1 MNLKIQIQHETFGL
15 VLDETFID
23 PIQYKLFLKSVN
35 ACIELKSDLTF
46 FNGIDF
52 FIHVPNKHLVNSII
66 TTKMEP
72 STLTE
77 QFFKKSKIES

>member
-1 MNLKIQIQHETFGL
+1 MNLKIQIQHETFGV

-77 QFFKKSKIES
+77 QFLKKSKIES

>member
-1 MNLKIQIQHETFGL
+1 MNLRIQIQHETFGV

-23 PIQYKLFLKSVN
+23 PIQFKLFLKSVN

-46 FNGIDF
+46 FDGVNF
-52 FIHVPNKHLVNSII
+52 FVHVPNKHLLNSVI
-66 TTKMEP
+66 TAKPEP

-77 QFFKKSKIES
+77 KFFKKSKIES

>member
-1 MNLKIQIQHETFGL
+1 MNLKIQIQHETFGV

-52 FIHVPNKHLVNSII
+52 FIHVPNKHLANSII
-66 TTKMEP
+66 TTKLEP

-77 QFFKKSKIES
+77 QFLKKSKIES